1 MAKIERFEDIE
12 AWQEA
17 RVLGKMIYEAAKSNK
32 ALAEDYR
39 FRKQTEGAVSSVMS
53 NIADGFCRRSTKEF
67 AGLISAA
74 EESLLEVQ
82 RQLRVA
88 LDQDYLDQERFD
100 ELHSKAE
107 EVARLIADFNQY
119 LLNKGKLG

>member
-32 ALAEDYR
+32 ALAEDYG
-39 FRKQTEGAVSSVMS
+39 FRKLIEGAVSSVMS
-53 NIADGFCRRSTKEF
+53 NIADGFSRRSTKEF
-67 AGLISAA
+67 AGCMSAA

>member
-39 FRKQTEGAVSSVMS
+39 FRKQVEAGVSSVMS

-67 AGLISAA
+67 AGFMSAA

>member
-17 RVLGKMIYEAAKSNK
+17 RVLGKMIYDAVKSNK

-39 FRKQTEGAVSSVMS
+39 FRKQMEGVAYSVMS
-53 NIADGFCRRSTKEF
+53 NIADGFSRRSTKEF
-67 AGLISAA
+67 AGFISAA

-88 LDQDYLDQERFD
+88 LDQDYLNRERFD

-107 EVARLIADFNQY
+107 EIAGLIADFNQY